1 MDTLLV
7 FSKFHVCK
15 LVHAGSLKC
24 CGTASSV
31 LFCIA
36 LRFCFVCSIYS
47 AGVFEVLLHFRNIGK
62 PEVAFVFAVL
72 LN

>member
-1 MDTLLV
+1 MDSLLV

-15 LVHAGSLKC
+15 LKC

-36 LRFCFVCSIYS
+36 LRFCFVCAMYS

-62 PEVAFVFAVL
+62 PEAAFVFAVL
-72 LN
+72 LS